1 MKSYEEKMLETF
13 RNIPRDSVL
22 KIIGSA
28 PGQYEKDQIK
38 NEKSAGKNQIQKSKE
53 ELAVQDMREL
63 LDYVDK
69 KVTEN
74 LTDQDKEYVKQKADQ
89 WRKSISVLRNILL
102 N

>member
-22 KIIGSA
+22 KAIGSA

>member
-22 KIIGSA
+22 KAIGSA

-69 KVTEN
+69 KVTTN
-74 LTDQDKEYVKQKADQ
+74 LTDQDKEYANQKADQ
-89 WRKSISVLRNILL
+89 WRKSISILRNILL